1 MPSGWQLYEV
11 TLSLIYDDTDE
22 GSSICRPSAP
32 KNENIDA
39 HFGPAKYLR
48 QQEAGNDDGLFS
60 GPTKD
65 LLQPEV
71 A

>member
-1 MPSGWQLYEV
+1 MPSGLQLYQV

-22 GSSICRPSAP
+22 VSSICSPSAP

-48 QQEAGNDDGLFS
+48 QQEAGIDDGLFS

-65 LLQPEV
+65 LLQPGV